1 LLGGQGTSVGAFLL
15 ELAVDGLA
23 TALLVAATLVVVL
36 ATRGLA
42 FVATLR
48 SLLGRALTAG
58 TVVLAGLTTARV
70 LIVTAF
76 ALVTATA
83 SAGISTAVCL
93 VSAATLVV
101 VVSRLAL
108 TLGAI
113 VISGLLLSVSVV
125 VSAVFLVLVVCVAGR
140 TALTGWLLLLLFRF
154 LVGGLLAWG
163 LLVVAIAGRSSG
175 AGSARTAA
183 LLTTLLGRL
192 ASLLLGLVIT
202 CRGRRGGIFGLICV
216 IVAWLLLSLLAL
228 AARLLLL
235 STLGLSAGAARL
247 FLGIVAALVPATSVG
262 VLTTGGLDIEPLA
275 VGLNFTLGD
284 GRLVANILGVESLLA
299 ELDLKHSDDS
309 GELEVVE
316 AFLKGLV
323 LVEDRDVRDLVDLVQ
338 AGNTVLD
345 QLSQLHSGLHGVRD
359 ALDYDAVAALST
371 EQVVCPLE
379 VPADA
384 DFALDADFVG
394 GQHLLALFNATIF
407 VCHLLSKFLLNY

>member
-1 LLGGQGTSVGAFLL
+1 ML

-23 TALLVAATLVVVL
+23 TALLVAATLGVVL

-42 FVATLR
+42 LVAALS

-58 TVVLAGLTTARV
+58 TVVLAGLTAARV

-83 SAGISTAVCL
+83 SAGISTTVCL
-93 VSAATLVV
+93 VSAATLVVV

-140 TALTGWLLLLLFRF
+140 TALTGRLLLLFRF
-154 LVGGLLAWG
+154 LGGGLLARG

-175 AGSARTAA
+175 AGTARTAA
-183 LLTTLLGRL
+183 LLSTFLRGL

-202 CRGRRGGIFGLICV
+202 CRGRRGGIFGLISV

-228 AARLLLL
+228 AAWLLLL
-235 STLGLSAGAARL
+235 STLRLSAGTARL
-247 FLGIVAALVPATSVG
+247 FLGIVAALVPATGVG
-262 VLTTGGLDIEPLA
+262 VLSTGGLEIEPLA
-275 VGLNFTLGD
+275 VGLNFTLSD
-284 GRLVANILGVESLLA
+284 RRLVANILGVKGLLA
-299 ELDLKHSDDS
+299 ELDLKHGDDS

-323 LVEDRDVRDLVDLVQ
+323 LVEDRDVRDLVDLVE
-338 AGNTVLD
+338 AGNAVLD
-345 QLSQLHSGLHGVRD
+345 QLGQLHSGLHGVRD

-371 EQVVCPLE
+371 QQVICPLE

>member
-1 LLGGQGTSVGAFLL
+1 MLGGQGTSVGAFLL

-42 FVATLR
+42 LVATLR

-93 VSAATLVV
+93 VSAATLV